1 MLVSNAHVLIYPTTS
16 RALID
21 IDSTMKIVSQ
31 DPDVLSAAPAV
42 YGKVLVYTAA
52 GANGILLKGIDP
64 QQENR
69 VTELALTAG
78 KEALSAL
85 QKPSTEGRDGIILGS
100 DLADTLRVE
109 PGDLVTL
116 VSPESL
122 LSPLGLM
129 P

>member
-31 DPDVLSAAPAV
+31 DPQVLSAAPVV

-64 QQENR
+64 KTENR
-69 VTELALTAG
+69 VTELSSTADKG
-78 KEALSAL
+78 AIANLADPQSD
-85 QKPSTEGRDGIILGS
+85 RDGIILGI
-100 DLADTLRVE
+100 DLAKTLNVKK
-109 PGDLVTL
+109 GDLVT
-116 VSPESL
+116 
-122 LSPLGLM
+122 
-129 P
+129 